1 MRQLC
6 PPFLCACLCVVDELW
21 PATINTEAS
30 VGRGSAADWSPAILS
45 TRNLNGKLIKQLVGW
60 RRSMIKW
67 RPMSQHVK
75 KNCWQREEKRD
86 LGISLLWTGYC
97 ICMLYIYTWKNLQ
110 WLCVLCARFLPYRV
124 HAFVAATIFIIC
136 RSIFLSGSFL
146 SLYLVCN
153 K

>member
-6 PPFLCACLCVVDELW
+6 PPFLCVCLYVVDELW

-60 RRSMIKW
+60 WRSMIKW

-75 KNCWQREEKRD
+75 KNADNVKRKGTWVFLYYGQD
-86 LGISLLWTGYC
+86 IAFACCVYIPGRICNDCVCCVHVLYRIVYTRLLQQQYLLSVGLFFFVRVVSV
-97 ICMLYIYTWKNLQ
+97 IIFGLQ
-110 WLCVLCARFLPYRV
+110 
-124 HAFVAATIFIIC
+124 
-136 RSIFLSGSFL
+136 
-146 SLYLVCN
+146 
-153 K
+153 